1 MKWSIKEV
9 KNKIFMDSFYEMK
22 NQADMNTLVKVEH
35 KVSNVVWI
43 PVWNGIWN
51 QVLTNLGNHVQ

>member
-1 MKWSIKEV
+1 MKWSIQKV
-9 KNKIFMDSFYEMK
+9 KNTISMDSFHEIE
-22 NQADMNTLVKVEH
+22 NQADINTLVKVQN

-43 PVWNGIWN
+43 PVWYRIWN